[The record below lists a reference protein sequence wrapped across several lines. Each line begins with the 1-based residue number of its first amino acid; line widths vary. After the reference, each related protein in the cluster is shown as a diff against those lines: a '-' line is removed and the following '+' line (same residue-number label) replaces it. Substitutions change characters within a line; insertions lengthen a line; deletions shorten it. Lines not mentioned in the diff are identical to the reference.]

1 MIEIKNASTSYV
13 KGKKIIDKMNLKIED
28 GIVFGFIGPNGAGK
42 TTTLEMITG
51 VLQIDEGDIF
61 IDGKSIKTKPIE
73 AKKKFGFVPDS
84 PEMFE
89 KLTGLEYLNFI
100 GDVYEVNPEERLEIV
115 EKLAKK
121 FNIYD
126 SLKDRIQSYSHGM
139 KQKLLII
146 SVLLYNPKNWIL
158 DEPMTGL
165 DPQASYTLKELMK
178 EDKRSDKEN
187 VMKEHSKKG
196 NTVFFSTHVLEV
208 AEKICDK
215 IAIINKG
222 KIIYTGTIEEL
233 KEQLKT
239 DTSLEESFLELIES
253 KEK

>member
-1 MIEIKNASTSYV
+1 MIEIKNVSTSYV

-100 GDVYEVNPEERLEIV
+100 GDVYEVNPEQRLEIV

-165 DPQASYTLKELMK
+165 DPQAAYTLKELMK
-178 EDKRSDKEN
+178 E
-187 VMKEHSKKG
+187 HSQKG

-222 KIIYTGTIEEL
+222 KIIYTGTVEEL

-239 DTSLEESFLELIES
+239 NTSLEESFLELIEVE
-253 KEK
+253 EK

>member
-165 DPQASYTLKELMK
+165 DPQAAYTLKELMK
-178 EDKRSDKEN
+178 E
-187 VMKEHSKKG
+187 HSQKG

-222 KIIYTGTIEEL
+222 KIIYTGTVEEL

-239 DTSLEESFLELIES
+239 NTSLEESFLELIEVE
-253 KEK
+253 EK

>member
-178 EDKRSDKEN
+178 E
-187 VMKEHSKKG
+187 HSKKG
-196 NTVFFSTHVLEV
+196 NTVFFSTHILEV

>member
-178 EDKRSDKEN
+178 E
-187 VMKEHSKKG
+187 HSKKG

-233 KEQLKT
+233 KEKLKT

>member
-1 MIEIKNASTSYV
+1 MIEIKNVSTSYV
-13 KGKKIIDKMNLKIED
+13 KGKKIIDNMNLNIED
-28 GIVFGFIGPNGAGK
+28 GTVFGFIGPNGAGK

-51 VLQIDEGDIF
+51 ILQIDEGDIF
-61 IDGKSIKTKPIE
+61 IDGQSIKNKPIQ
-73 AKKKFGFVPDS
+73 AKRLFGFVPDS

-89 KLTGLEYLNFI
+89 KLTGLEYLNFV
-100 GDVYEVNPEERLEIV
+100 GDVYNVSANQRFEIV
-115 EKLAKK
+115 EKLAKE

-126 SLKDRIQSYSHGM
+126 HLKDRIQSYSHGM

-165 DPQASYTLKELMK
+165 DPQASYILKNL
-178 EDKRSDKEN
+178 
-187 VMKEHSKKG
+187 MKEHSQKG

-222 KIIYTGTIEEL
+222 KIVFVGTCDEL
-233 KEQLKT
+233 RKNLKNNS
-239 DTSLEESFLELIES
+239 SLEESFLEIIGED
-253 KEK
+253 K

>member
-1 MIEIKNASTSYV
+1 MIEIKNVSTSYV
-13 KGKKIIDKMNLKIED
+13 KGKKIIDNMNLKIED
-28 GIVFGFIGPNGAGK
+28 GTVFGFIGPNGAGK

-61 IDGKSIKTKPIE
+61 IDGNSIITQPIE
-73 AKKKFGFVPDS
+73 AKKNFGFVPDS
-84 PEMFE
+84 PEVFE

-100 GDVYEVNPEERLEIV
+100 GDVYEVKPEKRLELV
-115 EKLAKK
+115 EKLAKE
-121 FNIYD
+121 FNIYNQ
-126 SLKDRIQSYSHGM
+126 LKDRIQSYSHGM

-158 DEPMTGL
+158 DEPMSGL
-165 DPQASYTLKELMK
+165 DPQASYTLKKL
-178 EDKRSDKEN
+178 
-187 VMKEHSKKG
+187 MKEHSRKG

-222 KIIYTGTIEEL
+222 KIIYVGTVQEL
-233 KEQLKT
+233 KENMKN
-239 DTSLEESFLELIES
+239 DSSLEESFLEIIG
-253 KEK
+253 K